1 VEVTEKIA
9 QRRRQILV
17 HSLLYYGLDAPIID
31 DHSFDKWAKELAE
44 LQAEFP
50 KESQAAPYYAEFRG
64 FDGSTGADLDYDRPE
79 IRDTAYRITEFY
91 RRKFRS

>member
-17 HSLLYYGLDAPIID
+17 HSLLYYGLDSPIID
-31 DHSFDKWAKELAE
+31 DPTFDKWAKELAE
-44 LQAEFP
+44 LQAEYP
-50 KESQAAPYYAEFRG
+50 KESQAAPYYAEFKG

-79 IRDTAYRITEFY
+79 IRNAAYRVSAY
-91 RRKFRS
+91 HKKLRN